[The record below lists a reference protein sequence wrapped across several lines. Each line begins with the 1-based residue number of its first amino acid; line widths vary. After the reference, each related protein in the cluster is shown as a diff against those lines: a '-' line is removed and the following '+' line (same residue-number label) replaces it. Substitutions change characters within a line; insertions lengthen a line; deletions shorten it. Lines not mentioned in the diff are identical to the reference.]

1 MTNPGRDP
9 QTVLTDEILADAGR
23 QAERIVTR
31 TKRDAKEILDK
42 AQAQAEAERA
52 ERLAAARDEADRRRR
67 LALATVPVEVA
78 RMRAR
83 KVEAAL
89 QAVCDEARRRLAAR
103 EGFDYRETVVA
114 LAADALGRLEG
125 NAFVLELA
133 GADAETLGPL
143 LADAVRR
150 RVGRDGLAVSIAAE
164 AADIAGGVIVRDA
177 EGRQFWD
184 NSLGGRLKRLW
195 PMLRRE
201 IAAHVAPDEADGKR
215 PAPPSDDQKES

>member
-1 MTNPGRDP
+1 MTDPSRDP
-9 QTVLTDEILADAGR
+9 QKVLTDEILADARR
-23 QAERIVTR
+23 QAERSVTR
-31 TKRDAKEILDK
+31 AQRDAKEILDK
-42 AQAQAEAERA
+42 AQAQADAERA

-83 KVEAAL
+83 KAEAAL
-89 QAVCDEARRRLAAR
+89 QTICDEARRRLGAR
-103 EGFDYRETVVA
+103 EGFDYRETVAA
-114 LAADALGRLEG
+114 LAADAAGRLEG
-125 NAFVLELA
+125 DAVVLELA
-133 GADAETLGPL
+133 AADREALGAG
-143 LADAVRR
+143 LADEVRQ

-177 EGRQFWD
+177 EGRQVWD
-184 NSLGGRLKRLW
+184 NSLDGRLKRLW

-201 IAAHVAPDEADGKR
+201 IAPYVAPDEAGAEC

>member
-1 MTNPGRDP
+1 MTDPGRDP
-9 QTVLTDEILADAGR
+9 QKVLTDEILADARR
-23 QAERIVTR
+23 QAERSVTR
-31 TKRDAKEILDK
+31 AKRDAKEVLDK

-83 KVEAAL
+83 KAEAAL
-89 QAVCDEARRRLAAR
+89 QTICDEARRRLLAR
-103 EGFDYRETVVA
+103 EGFDYREAVVA
-114 LAADALGRLEG
+114 LAADAAGRLEG
-125 NAFVLELA
+125 DAVVLELA
-133 GADAETLGPL
+133 AADAEVLGPD

-177 EGRQFWD
+177 EGRQVWD
-184 NSLGGRLKRLW
+184 NSLDGRLKRFW

-201 IAAHVAPDEADGKR
+201 IAPYVAPDEAGTEC